1 MTESL
6 SFAYS
11 FGAMKVTIR
20 EEDEARRQRLA
31 DIYSHVGEIANK
43 IAVMDDPLPGQLQR
57 SIPDYQ
63 ETLKC
68 HANKL
73 KHSTCSVA
81 VAGKFVEFLRPIN
94 S

>member
-1 MTESL
+1 
-6 SFAYS
+6 
-11 FGAMKVTIR
+11 MKVTIR

-31 DIYSHVGEIANK
+31 DIYNHVGEIANK

-57 SIPDYQ
+57 SIPDFQ

-81 VAGKFVEFLRPIN
+81 VAGKCTALFTPNEI
-94 S
+94 